1 MEKIISILCTSAA
14 HSNSY
19 LLNRAFFKQ
28 QVNLHNFGFGFGFG
42 MLKLS
47 VSVSALAQTNRN
59 FGTFGLGSN
68 LGFGRSLIEIVF
80 GIFSFISTLSKLLS
94 N

>member
-28 QVNLHNFGFGFGFG
+28 QVNLHNFGFGFG
-42 MLKLS
+42 MLWLS
-47 VSVSALAQTNRN
+47 VSVSAQTNRN
-59 FGTFGLGSN
+59 FGTFAFGSN
-68 LGFGRSLIEIVF
+68 LGFGRSL
-80 GIFSFISTLSKLLS
+80 L
-94 N
+94 

>member
-28 QVNLHNFGFGFGFG
+28 QVNLHNFGFG
-42 MLKLS
+42 MLWLS
-47 VSVSALAQTNRN
+47 VSASAQTNRN
-59 FGTFGLGSN
+59 FGTFGFGSN
-68 LGFGRSLIEIVF
+68 LGFGRSLVKTTNFKSPILDGV
-80 GIFSFISTLSKLLS
+80 
-94 N
+94 